1 VTDPESEQRAHS
13 HLRVDV
19 RPGAVVDGYRVG
31 ESIHNGGTGAIFRVD
46 PPAGADP
53 GFPLVMKVPRIGRG
67 ESTLGIESFEVEQM
81 ILPGLKGPHVPRV
94 VSTGDVATTPYIV
107 MERIDGLSLAAIVAS
122 GPQRPEEVARIG
134 AALADAI
141 QSIHAQDV
149 VHLDLKPENVM
160 LRPSGEALLLDFGF
174 SRHAHYPDLLGEAQH
189 FAAGSAAYVSPE
201 QLQNDRSDSRSDLY
215 ALGVLLYELATGE
228 PPFGEPTTLAGMR
241 DRLWR
246 EPVPPRV
253 LRPDVP
259 LWLQEVILHCLE
271 NDAALRYQSAAHVAL
286 DLRNPDQVVLSAR
299 ASRAEAPH
307 FWSQVGRWWRA
318 RRNADRRWL
327 GERSSIPHAVVILV
341 AVDTEH
347 PDDERHS
354 PLQWTT
360 RQIVSLNREY
370 RLMCVSVIKS
380 APLGEGSTR
389 LETATGKHLEHK
401 LRLKNWVDPLELA
414 PSRVSLHVVEAANA
428 ADTLLE
434 LARVNHVDLI
444 VLGAPLPSQKTLGWW
459 RSAASTV
466 TANAPCSVHVVR
478 VPERPPL

>member
-1 VTDPESEQRAHS
+1 MEVE
-13 HLRVDV
+13 V
-19 RPGAVVDGYRVG
+19 RPGAVVGSFRVA
-31 ESIHNGGTGAIFRVD
+31 ECIHNGGNGAIYAVE
-46 PPAGADP
+46 PAEGADP

-67 ESTLGIESFEVEQM
+67 ESTLGIESFEIEQM
-81 ILPGLKGPHVPRV
+81 ILPGLSGPHVPRV
-94 VSTGDVATTPYIV
+94 VATGDVTTTPYII
-107 MERIDGLSLAAIVAS
+107 MERIEGVSLAKVIAS
-122 GPQRPEEVARIG
+122 GPRPPEDVARIG

-141 QSIHAQDV
+141 QSVHAQDV
-149 VHLDLKPENVM
+149 IHLDLKPENVM
-160 LRPSGEALLLDFGF
+160 LKPTGEALLLDFGF
-174 SRHAHYPDLLGEAQH
+174 SRHAHYPDLLGEEQH

-201 QLQNDRSDSRSDLY
+201 QLQDDRSDSRSDLY
-215 ALGVLLYELATGE
+215 ALGVLLYELAAGE
-228 PPFGEPTTLAGMR
+228 PPFGEPATLAGMR

-246 EPVPPRV
+246 EPAPPRA
-253 LRPDVP
+253 LRPEIP
-259 LWLQEVILHCLE
+259 PWLQEVILHCLE
-271 NDAALRYQSAAHVAL
+271 NDPAVRYQSAAHVAL

-299 ASRAEAPH
+299 ATRSEAPA
-307 FWSQVGRWWRA
+307 FLSQVARWWRS
-318 RRNADRRWL
+318 RRKADRRWL
-327 GERSSIPHAVVILV
+327 NDRRALPRAVVILV

-380 APLGEGSTR
+380 APLGEGPTR

-401 LRLKNWVDPLELA
+401 LRLKHWVEPLQLA

-434 LARVNHVDLI
+434 LAHVNHVDLI
-444 VLGAPLPSQKTLGWW
+444 VLGAPLPSKKTLGWW

-478 VPERPPL
+478 VPERTPL

>member
-1 VTDPESEQRAHS
+1 
-13 HLRVDV
+13 
-19 RPGAVVDGYRVG
+19 
-31 ESIHNGGTGAIFRVD
+31 
-46 PPAGADP
+46 
-53 GFPLVMKVPRIGRG
+53 
-67 ESTLGIESFEVEQM
+67 
-81 ILPGLKGPHVPRV
+81 VPRV
-94 VSTGDVATTPYIV
+94 VATGDVATTPYIV
-107 MERIDGLSLAAIVAS
+107 MERIEGVSLAKIVAS
-122 GPQRPEEVARIG
+122 GAQPPEEVARIG

-141 QSIHAQDV
+141 QSVHAQEV

-174 SRHAHYPDLLGEAQH
+174 ARHAHYPDLLGEEQH

-201 QLQNDRSDSRSDLY
+201 QLQDDRSDSRSDLY

-259 LWLQEVILHCLE
+259 PWLQEVILHCLE
-271 NDAALRYQSAAHVAL
+271 NDPALRYQSAAHVAL

-299 ASRAEAPH
+299 AARAEAPR
-307 FWSQVGRWWRA
+307 FLSQVRRWWRA
-318 RRNADRRWL
+318 RRRADRRWL
-327 GERSSIPHAVVILV
+327 TEPRPRAMPRAVVILV

-401 LRLKNWVDPLELA
+401 LRLKHWVEPLGLA

-444 VLGAPLPSQKTLGWW
+444 VLGAPLPSQKKLGWW